1 MEEMIE
7 EDPLDRQLREAA
19 PYINDDGFTAGVMAK
34 LPALRRETRS
44 LRGIILVAITALG
57 SAIAYTLSGG
67 GRFVQEGIMRL
78 SDFPIWI
85 LLVFAFGSGLVVGGC
100 AVIAAI
106 RTTPEVR
113 DLRRLQS

>member
-1 MEEMIE
+1 MDEMIE

-19 PYINDDGFTAGVMAK
+19 PYIDDNGFTARVMAK
-34 LPALRRETRS
+34 LPALRRENRS

-78 SDFPIWI
+78 SGFPIWI
-85 LLVFAFGSGLVVGGC
+85 LIVFAFGGGLVVGAC
-100 AVIAAI
+100 AVIVAI

-113 DLRRLQS
+113 NLRRLQS